1 MEFLKKALNT
11 RRRRV
16 LFTLGAL
23 ISLAGASLIAVGLYS
38 VAFNGDEGGPNDN
51 AAVVDLA
58 HDSIDLDLKP
68 DVPPAVEPT
77 PVPPPLGDSG
87 YQLVIDRL
95 GVNAPVS
102 SFGMD
107 ENLVPEVPSTGTDV
121 AWYTFSARP
130 GTGGNAVFAGH
141 VTWNGQAVFYDLD
154 QVQAGDQIRLQ
165 GQDGT
170 TLTYNVSSVFQV
182 DPNDPDSLKVMWP
195 TTQDVITIITCS
207 GKFFETDDPVAGG
220 DYTHRLVVRA
230 DLVTVNR
237 AAAAGG

>member
-1 MEFLKKALNT
+1 MEFLKNALNT

-16 LFTLGAL
+16 LLTLGAL
-23 ISLAGASLIAVGLYS
+23 VSLTGAILLAVGVYS
-38 VAFNGDEGGPNDN
+38 VAFNGDGGPNDN

-58 HDSIDLDLKP
+58 DDPIDLDIAP

-77 PVPPPLGDSG
+77 PVTPPLGDSG
-87 YQLVIDRL
+87 YQIVIDKV

-102 SFGMD
+102 AFGMD
-107 ENLVPEVPSTGTDV
+107 ENLVPEIPYTATDV

-141 VTWNGQAVFYDLD
+141 VTWNGEAVFYDLD
-154 QVQAGDQIRLQ
+154 QIQAGDQIKLQ

-170 TLTYNVSSVFQV
+170 MLTYNVSSVFQV

-195 TTQDVITIITCS
+195 TDQDVITIITCS
-207 GKFFETDDPVAGG
+207 GKFFETSDPLLGG

-230 DLVTVNR
+230 DLVTVDQP
-237 AAAAGG
+237 AAAGG

>member
-16 LFTLGAL
+16 LFTFGAL
-23 ISLAGASLIAVGLYS
+23 VSLAGASLIAVGLYS
-38 VAFNGDEGGPNDN
+38 IAFNGDDGRDDE

-58 HDSIDLDLKP
+58 DAPIDLDIAP

-77 PVPPPLGDSG
+77 PATPPLGDSG
-87 YQLVIDRL
+87 YQLVIDKL

-102 SFGMD
+102 TFGLD
-107 ENLVPEVPSTGTDV
+107 EQRVPEVPYTATDV
-121 AWYTFSARP
+121 AWYDFSARP
-130 GTGGNAVFAGH
+130 GTGSNAVFAGH
-141 VTWNGQAVFYDLD
+141 VTWSGRAVFYDLD
-154 QVQAGDQIRLQ
+154 QIQAGDQVRLQ

-195 TTQDVITIITCS
+195 TDQDVITIITCS
-207 GKFFETDDPVAGG
+207 GKFFETNDPVAGG
-220 DYTHRLVVRA
+220 DYTKRLVVRA
-230 DLVTVNR
+230 DLVSVNR
-237 AAAAGG
+237 PAAAGG